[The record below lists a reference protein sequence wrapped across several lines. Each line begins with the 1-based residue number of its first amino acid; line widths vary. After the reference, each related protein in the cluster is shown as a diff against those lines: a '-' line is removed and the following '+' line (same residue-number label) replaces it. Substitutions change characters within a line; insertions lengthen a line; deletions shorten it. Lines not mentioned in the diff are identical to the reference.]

1 MVDPVMHGH
10 CTMVARTLVIDAP
23 ANIYYFLP
31 TAESMTIAAGYMYSV
46 KKKLIRLKNKLFT
59 LYTFWQ
65 LPKTVLQGI
74 HPVSKMA

>member
-31 TAESMTIAAGYMYSV
+31 TAESMTIAAGYIV
-46 KKKLIRLKNKLFT
+46 NKKLIRLKIKLFT